1 MAQFGATLDSCE
13 VLGVDAG
20 ASLREIRDAY
30 HEKAKR
36 YHPDLQGDPWAFRIV
51 NRAYEILST
60 ARVAMRAEEEFARPP
75 RESRAAQTRTAR
87 PESAPRE
94 FERIRAVVRDEVSD
108 HARLVDVELLIL
120 RFAMEDPLDYL
131 LKGSEERNL
140 SCSLN
145 VSWPSRRNGEPTI
158 GSDAAKSIVRA
169 LAGAFDPIPKKSRA
183 SASWSRADDDR
194 FEGWLS
200 YPSAVQAREAFDALH
215 RAFQKRGLGVEHWSR
230 ELILE
235 RRGS

>member
-1 MAQFGATLDSCE
+1 MARFGVSLDSCE
-13 VLGVDAG
+13 ILGVDAG

-30 HEKAKR
+30 HEKARK

-60 ARVAMRAEEEFARPP
+60 ARVAMRAEEEFTRPP
-75 RESRAAQTRTAR
+75 RESRPTQARTTR

-94 FERIRAVVRDEVSD
+94 SERIRAVIRDEVSD
-108 HARLVDVELLIL
+108 HARLVDVELVIL
-120 RFAMEDPLDYL
+120 RFALEDPLDYL

-140 SCSLN
+140 SCCLN
-145 VSWPSRRNGEPTI
+145 VSWPSRRTSEPPQPAET
-158 GSDAAKSIVRA
+158 AKSIVKE
-169 LAGAFDPIPKKSRA
+169 LAGVFDPLPKKSKA
-183 SASWSRADDDR
+183 NASWSRATDDR

-200 YPSAVQAREAFDALH
+200 YSSAVQAREAFDLMH

-230 ELILE
+230 EMILE